1 MLHTPIPH
9 QLALREDERRL
20 PPAAGV
26 LIAVGTSL
34 VLWGAIYL
42 GYVLAF

>member
-9 QLALREDERRL
+9 QLAPCGEEKRL

-26 LIAVGTSL
+26 LIATGTSL
-34 VLWGAIYL
+34 LLWGAIYL
-42 GYVLAF
+42 GYIVAF